1 MGRGD
6 AAKMFGLIDDA
17 FDDLAFLEMLEMES
31 GSLGALRGTPGDD
44 AAGIRMHSEGEP
56 RTHESC

>member
-1 MGRGD
+1 
-6 AAKMFGLIDDA
+6 MFGLIDDA

-44 AAGIRMHSEGEP
+44 AAGIRMHSEG
-56 RTHESC
+56 RTPNS